1 MKQFL
6 KNIFLSKRDLVG
18 APRGFS
24 FEYDSKKELI
34 EELYGIVKQNG
45 FQEVNTPVFDFFEVY
60 EKVLGSGVRELF
72 VFKDGNDFIVPRYDT
87 TTQIVRFLAPR
98 IKNLKLPV
106 KLFYYSDV
114 FREPSFK
121 WYPRQIKQ
129 FGIEII
135 GGSDEEIKS
144 MFEILKNIIQALN
157 KHNQLKEYKLVF
169 NFSNI
174 IDAIVSR
181 VEEEDR
187 DIVLYLLANK
197 DLPSLE
203 KVVEKDIYKNI
214 EELVFIVLEDGIE
227 SVKNKSLS
235 LTGVSE
241 DTLKDIDTIVNI
253 FGEEN
258 VVFDPTLTPNM
269 DYYSGVF
276 FKVFSDK
283 QPTHI
288 VSGGRYDNL
297 TKKFGYSQ
305 TAMGFALDIL
315 P

>member
-6 KNIFLSKRDLVG
+6 KNIFLSKKDLVG

-24 FEYDSKKELI
+24 FEYDNKKELI
-34 EELYGIVKQNG
+34 EELYRIVKQNG

-135 GGSDEEIKS
+135 GGSNEETKS
-144 MFEILKNIIQALN
+144 MFRILQDILQALE
-157 KHNQLKEYKLVF
+157 KHNLLNEYKLVF

-174 IDAIVSR
+174 IDAIIGK

-203 KVVEKDIYKNI
+203 KVVQKDVYKHI

-227 SVKNKSLS
+227 SVKNKVLS
-235 LTGVSE
+235 LTEVVE
-241 DTLKDIDTIVNI
+241 DTIKDIETLVKI
-253 FGEEN
+253 FGEDDLI
-258 VVFDPTLTPNM
+258 FDPTLTPDM

-283 QPTHI
+283 QPTHL

-297 TKKFGYSQ
+297 TRKFGYSQ
-305 TAMGFALDIL
+305 TAMGFAVDIL